1 MKNLL
6 DGVDRVL
13 SILERGFIALSLLAG
28 ALLLFVN
35 VFMRYVFLA
44 PISWAEEMTLYL
56 CVWLVFVGGSVAVR
70 EKGHI
75 AIDLLPHV
83 LSPRGRLLLA
93 RGVALLF
100 LVFLLV
106 FCWYSLQHVL
116 RVKSIG
122 QVTPIMQAP
131 MWLTYLAMP
140 VGSVLM
146 ALRVIQI
153 FFGAAEDK
161 EILEGPDS
169 ASMKD

>member
-1 MKNLL
+1 VK
-6 DGVDRVL
+6 DFFCGVDRVL

>member
-1 MKNLL
+1 M
-6 DGVDRVL
+6 DRGL

-28 ALLLFVN
+28 AMLLFVN

-44 PISWAEEMTLYL
+44 PISWAEEMTLYM

-83 LSPRGRLLLA
+83 LSPQGRLLLV

-140 VGSVLM
+140 VGSALM
-146 ALRVIQI
+146 AIRVIQV
-153 FFGAAEDK
+153 FWGAAGDK
-161 EILEGPDS
+161 DILEGPDT

>member
-1 MKNLL
+1 MKEVLFGL
-6 DGVDRVL
+6 DRVI
-13 SILERGFIALSLLAG
+13 SILEKGFIALCLLAG

-35 VFMRYVFLA
+35 VLMRYIFLA
-44 PISWAEEMTLYL
+44 PISWAEEVTLYL

-75 AIDLLPHV
+75 AIDLLPHI
-83 LSPRGRLLLA
+83 LSPQGRVLLA
-93 RGVALLF
+93 RLVALLC

-106 FCWYSLQHVL
+106 FCWYSLQHVV

-140 VGSVLM
+140 VGSLLM
-146 ALRVIQI
+146 ALRVVQV
-153 FFGAAEDK
+153 FFGNTRDK
-161 EILEGPDS
+161 NILEGPNAATMRD
-169 ASMKD
+169 

>member
-1 MKNLL
+1 VKHFFC
-6 DGVDRVL
+6 GVDRVL
-13 SILERGFIALSLLAG
+13 SILERSFIALSLLAG

-83 LSPRGRLLLA
+83 LSPRGRLFLA

-100 LVFLLV
+100 LAFLLV
-106 FCWYSLQHVL
+106 FCWFSLQHVL

-146 ALRVIQI
+146 AIRVVQI
-153 FFGAAEDK
+153 FFSAAGDR

>member
-1 MKNLL
+1 MK
-6 DGVDRVL
+6 DFFCGVDRVL

-161 EILEGPDS
+161 QILEGSDS

>member
-1 MKNLL
+1 MK
-6 DGVDRVL
+6 DFFCGVDRVL